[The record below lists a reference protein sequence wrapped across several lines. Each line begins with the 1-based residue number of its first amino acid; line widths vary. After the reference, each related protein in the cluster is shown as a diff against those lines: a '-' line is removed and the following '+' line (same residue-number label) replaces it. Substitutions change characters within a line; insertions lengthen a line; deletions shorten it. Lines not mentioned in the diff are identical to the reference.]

1 MNLLLDNIIFSLQN
15 SGGISSY
22 WFELLRR
29 IVNEEDVDL
38 QLLENSNSKNNLFRK
53 DLLIDDKYCT
63 NYKTNLISR
72 ILPVKISSRKN
83 LIFHSSYYRYSKF
96 KDCKVVTTVHD
107 FIQEKVHNSNLSL
120 NSLMKRQAIINSDSI
135 IAISE
140 NTRLDLLN
148 FFPKLEQNK
157 VHVIYNGVSDN
168 YYPLNTI
175 IKDRSDSVLFVGS
188 RVDYKNFNLAVEVIS
203 KFPNLN
209 FYIVG
214 NSLNDSEIKL
224 LNSKLSV
231 NKWKLFVNPSN
242 NELNTIYNQS
252 SLLIYPSSYEGFGI
266 PVIEAMKAGCPVLA
280 LNSSSIPEVAG
291 NAAFLVDKSCL
302 DHYYYGIQQILNNR
316 KMYVDLGILNA
327 ARFSWEKTYLETL
340 KLYKSL

>member
-1 MNLLLDNIIFSLQN
+1 
-15 SGGISSY
+15 
-22 WFELLRR
+22 
-29 IVNEEDVDL
+29 
-38 QLLENSNSKNNLFRK
+38 
-53 DLLIDDKYCT
+53 
-63 NYKTNLISR
+63 
-72 ILPVKISSRKN
+72 
-83 LIFHSSYYRYSKF
+83 
-96 KDCKVVTTVHD
+96 VHD

-175 IKDRSDSVLFVGS
+175 IKDRCDSVLFVGS

-214 NSLNDSEIKL
+214 NSLNESEIKL

-280 LNSSSIPEVAG
+280 LNSSSIITG
-291 NAAFLVDKSCL
+291 SKS
-302 DHYYYGIQQILNNR
+302 GSG
-316 KMYVDLGILNA
+316 K
-327 ARFSWEKTYLETL
+327 
-340 KLYKSL
+340 